1 MSIEDEI
8 KNIQKGDYR
17 AGWAWW
23 NRIKTNGINSL
34 ADRIAAENVLA
45 DVKIALEEKNR
56 KAVAARLNTER
67 AKQDFDLE
75 IKLQIEIYNLKI
87 SREKTEKELMEKASQ
102 QGFQLSTHQELL
114 LFERQEAVKVST
126 HIQISRNDA
135 QIRKIEKTE
144 DHILELIAHQTK
156 ADIDVQKDYQ
166 IRMNQLKGI
175 TAYKLIG
182 NDKLEQARKFI
193 LGLIKE
199 RDEVKTSNL
208 LPESKQEYLDIIE
221 ISIRRAKEAYS
232 SGEHRLLETGT
243 GQDVGGFDEDSD
255 L

>member
-1 MSIEDEI
+1 MSIEEEI
-8 KNIQKGDYR
+8 KSIQKGDYR

-23 NRIKTNGINSL
+23 NRIKTNGIKSF
-34 ADRIAAENVLA
+34 ADKIAAENVLA
-45 DVKIALEEKNR
+45 DAKIALEKKNR
-56 KAVAARLNTER
+56 DAVAARLSTAR
-67 AKQDFDLE
+67 AKEDFELE
-75 IKLQIEIYNLKI
+75 IKLQIEIFNLRI
-87 SREKTEKELMEKASQ
+87 SREKTERELTEKAVQ

-144 DHILELIAHQTK
+144 DHILDLIAYQTK
-156 ADIDVQKDYQ
+156 ADIEIHKDYQ

-182 NDKLEQARKFI
+182 NDKLEQARKFV
-193 LGLIKE
+193 LNLIQE
-199 RDEVKTSNL
+199 RDEVKNSNL
-208 LPESKQEYLDIIE
+208 LPESKQEYLDLLE
-221 ISIRRAKEAYS
+221 ISIRRATEAYS
-232 SGEHRLLETGT
+232 NGEHRLYETGN
-243 GQDVGGFDEDSD
+243 GQNVGGFDEDSD